1 MLSSWPCLTQPTRK
15 DSIDEAAFAA
25 LKPGAVLVNI
35 ARGQVIDQDALTRR
49 LQSGQVAFAALDPF
63 AVEPLDPNSPLWDL
77 PNVLISPH
85 SASTVE
91 SENRKITDIFCH
103 NLRCYTE
110 GRRDDM
116 KNVLDKGPNVL
127 KESKTP
133 FVLPPALQARV
144 QRFLE
149 RVTDQIGREDE

>member
-1 MLSSWPCLTQPTRK
+1 M
-15 DSIDEAAFAA
+15 
-25 LKPGAVLVNI
+25 LVNI
-35 ARGQVIDQDALTRR
+35 ARGQVIDQDALTRN

-103 NLRCYTE
+103 NLSCYTE

-116 KNVLDKGPNVL
+116 RNVLDK
-127 KESKTP
+127 
-133 FVLPPALQARV
+133 ARMY
-144 QRFLE
+144 
-149 RVTDQIGREDE
+149 